1 MSLEKEQRKGID
13 SGSVL
18 KYTFYFSRGL
28 QKLNKHSE
36 KDKVHRETASMTCPT
51 FLKDLY
57 GAPPFLIAL
66 IRTYNILIGVMNII
80 GNAILIWAL
89 RRTGQTTSLSLQFII
104 IMSSSDITGGIISL
118 VFTTLLLAG
127 LNYCRLKLTIQFT
140 LNTCNFFSICMIFLI
155 ALDRYLHMKYLER
168 YPLVFTKKR
177 GYSVAAIMLLTG
189 ISTSAVSVSPFSKFV
204 RSILQIVYFSISIFF
219 LMAIAMLYH
228 EALCTLKR
236 KSCGITRSI
245 VNQNIALGKAGKRV
259 SICVL
264 VLIVPLCAVL
274 LLEAVNYHLEFVN
287 ASVLIPVVWF
297 AFITL
302 LGNGFC
308 SSVIFMSQNI
318 PIKRLLR
325 RTLRYNLNR
334 IQAAFRKSEGNP

>member
-1 MSLEKEQRKGID
+1 MLQPRFF
-13 SGSVL
+13 L
-18 KYTFYFSRGL
+18 SRVL
-28 QKLNKHSE
+28 QKLYECSD
-36 KDKVHRETASMTCPT
+36 KDKVHRATAKMTCST
-51 FLKDLY
+51 YLTELY
-57 GAPPFLIAL
+57 GVPPPLAAL
-66 IRTYNILIGVMNII
+66 IQTYNILMGTINII
-80 GNAILIWAL
+80 GNAILLWAL

-104 IMSSSDITGGIISL
+104 IMSSSDVIAGIISL
-118 VFTTLLLAG
+118 TFTALLLAG
-127 LNYCRLKLTIQFT
+127 LNYCWLKLTIRFT
-140 LNTCNFFSICMIFLI
+140 LNTCTFFSICMIFLI

-168 YPLVFTKKR
+168 YSLVFTKKR
-177 GYSVAAIMLLTG
+177 GYSITAFMLLMG
-189 ISTSAVSVSPFSKFV
+189 IFTSAVSVSPFSTFAL
-204 RSILQIVYFSISIFF
+204 SIFHIVYFSLAIFF

-236 KSCGITRSI
+236 KASQISRSV
-245 VNQNIALGKAGKRV
+245 VNQNRALGKAGKRV

-287 ASVLIPVVWF
+287 VSVLSPVIWF

-325 RTLRYNLNR
+325 RTVRYNLNR
-334 IQAAFRKSEGNP
+334 IQTAFDKNEGNS